1 MSAWVQIAGRPGQK
15 LGSVRVPNDRVGRLI
30 GPKGSVINKI
40 RDDTGVP
47 LLHSGTPTSHCL
59 GDSLL
64 KSGAVAGG
72 RSVGVAVRGNAW
84 RVLVHQLLV
93 VHADTGSF
101 MVCSSLQQSTVG
113 QVHALLPLSAPM
125 WRPCGMCVIN
135 D

>member
-1 MSAWVQIAGRPGQK
+1 MQIAGRPGQK

-64 KSGAVAGG
+64 KSGVVAGG

-93 VHADTGSF
+93 VHADAGSF
-101 MVCSSLQQSTVG
+101 MAYSSR
-113 QVHALLPLSAPM
+113 PSAKCMLYCLYPH
-125 WRPCGMCVIN
+125 PCGAHVACVSSMTTTHGC
-135 D
+135 